1 MSKAALLLGAQGF
14 LGGMPL
20 LKHLPVK
27 ISEFLHKVH
36 HDKFSSFG
44 LPRIQDS
51 LSMDQIERLFQQI
64 EKVDKDDAVIILHGG
79 VLIGHREYEGF
90 QRVYAWSFP
99 NKKAETRRLFELDP
113 MLPRLYVMPITS
125 ILGRVPLVRAGNTGT
140 IPHHMRGRKEQ
151 CFPGGK
157 ADSVPGKGDGS
168 RLYFVNSWAMKW
180 SQNP

>member
-27 ISEFLHKVH
+27 ISELLHKVH

-44 LPRIQDS
+44 LPRIQDP

-79 VLIGHREYEGF
+79 VSIGHKEYGGF

-99 NKKAETRRLFELDP
+99 NKKFRDYSHQDAVFLRPEGGDSATFHPAPDNVW
-113 MLPRLYVMPITS
+113 Y
-125 ILGRVPLVRAGNTGT
+125 GRCQLV
-140 IPHHMRGRKEQ
+140 
-151 CFPGGK
+151 
-157 ADSVPGKGDGS
+157 
-168 RLYFVNSWAMKW
+168 
-180 SQNP
+180 

>member
-27 ISEFLHKVH
+27 ISEILHKVH

-51 LSMDQIERLFQQI
+51 LSMDQIELLFQQI

-99 NKKAETRRLFELDP
+99 NKKFRDYNHQDAVFLRPEGEDSATFHPAPDNVW
-113 MLPRLYVMPITS
+113 Y
-125 ILGRVPLVRAGNTGT
+125 GRCQLVFSFIVRSDANVRYRMKCALISTLEEYICPEDDAVAGDW
-140 IPHHMRGRKEQ
+140 
-151 CFPGGK
+151 C
-157 ADSVPGKGDGS
+157 
-168 RLYFVNSWAMKW
+168 
-180 SQNP
+180 

>member
-44 LPRIQDS
+44 LPRLQDS

-90 QRVYAWSFP
+90 
-99 NKKAETRRLFELDP
+99 
-113 MLPRLYVMPITS
+113 
-125 ILGRVPLVRAGNTGT
+125 
-140 IPHHMRGRKEQ
+140 
-151 CFPGGK
+151 
-157 ADSVPGKGDGS
+157 
-168 RLYFVNSWAMKW
+168 
-180 SQNP
+180 